1 MSSISFF
8 DAPFPKNQESVFG
21 VNNLEVF
28 SQLEHPCRRF
38 HQVADYEY
46 PFGIQFVNSNFE
58 LPNCPMSLI
67 LNC

>member
-8 DAPFPKNQESVFG
+8 DAPFPKNQKSVFG
-21 VNNLEVF
+21 VTNLEVF

-46 PFGIQFVNSNFE
+46 SFEIQCVNCNIE
-58 LPNCPMSLI
+58 PPNCPMSFI